1 MAEIVFCTLCKWFFL
16 CKLLNCWLLGP
27 MPRGAG
33 AQESVFN
40 QHCNDSD
47 AGGENP
53 SLRMVLRGFC
63 ATFLVLSGVWMSWE
77 VLFQVESIHWSIVY
91 QDQGKRRERQKDPVS
106 AFLMPPVTLFS
117 HIRKQ
122 KLRGDKWL
130 PQGHTAQKRPIW
142 TLNSGLSSTPSPVLF
157 PFHQPHSGSSSLE
170 EIPYM
175 PSVKPASTDL
185 KISSDSHQTEL
196 HEAEQ
201 ARSQK
206 AEEEIIHKAL
216 RVRLGT
222 RKCPECCLF
231 SFQLDTRKN
240 VQAAGNMLAAVGGVD
255 RSSCKNRL
263 VRPAPGTR
271 AGLTA
276 ASMTKSLS
284 SLKSNSLSL
293 LAGCLCSWDPTRS
306 GVGAV

>member
-1 MAEIVFCTLCKWFFL
+1 
-16 CKLLNCWLLGP
+16 
-27 MPRGAG
+27 
-33 AQESVFN
+33 
-40 QHCNDSD
+40 
-47 AGGENP
+47 
-53 SLRMVLRGFC
+53 
-63 ATFLVLSGVWMSWE
+63 
-77 VLFQVESIHWSIVY
+77 
-91 QDQGKRRERQKDPVS
+91 
-106 AFLMPPVTLFS
+106 
-117 HIRKQ
+117 
-122 KLRGDKWL
+122 
-130 PQGHTAQKRPIW
+130 
-142 TLNSGLSSTPSPVLF
+142 
-157 PFHQPHSGSSSLE
+157 
-170 EIPYM
+170 M